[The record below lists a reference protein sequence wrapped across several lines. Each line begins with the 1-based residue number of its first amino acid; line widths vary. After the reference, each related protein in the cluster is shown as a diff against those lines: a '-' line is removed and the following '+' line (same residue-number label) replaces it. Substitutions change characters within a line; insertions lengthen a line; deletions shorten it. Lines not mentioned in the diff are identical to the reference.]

1 MAVAPD
7 TRIEVHSGDDSDQDG
22 GSVTNGAFRSA
33 NADSITLTLANGH
46 VRTLERDAVRRVR
59 VRRPFFDRPAGWRA
73 YLVIIGIITGFLVWV
88 EPRDDDIGLSDLPL
102 TALVMFPAALP
113 FFAATP
119 MGTIYEAQ
127 PQPRL
132 IMEIDVNVAEGAV
145 VPRDHVVV
153 VAVDHSIRARRHSGQ
168 QVGVTACLSSRQERC
183 TGVTARTEGRAAE
196 LPSPLTLR
204 LRLADRFPFGTPL
217 SMYVHVVIVDGSSW
231 RPVGDMR
238 IPRPGDS
245 GVLGAVTVTR
255 RITVGDR

>member
-1 MAVAPD
+1 MVVAPG

-33 NADSITLTLANGH
+33 DAGSITLTLANGH

-73 YLVIIGIITGFLVWV
+73 YLVIIGI
-88 EPRDDDIGLSDLPL
+88 
-102 TALVMFPAALP
+102 
-113 FFAATP
+113 
-119 MGTIYEAQ
+119 
-127 PQPRL
+127 
-132 IMEIDVNVAEGAV
+132 MEIDVNVAEGAV
-145 VPRDHVVV
+145 VPRDHVVI
-153 VAVDHSIRARRHSGQ
+153 VAVDHSIRTRRHSGQ

-204 LRLADRFPFGTPL
+204 LRLADRFPFGAPL